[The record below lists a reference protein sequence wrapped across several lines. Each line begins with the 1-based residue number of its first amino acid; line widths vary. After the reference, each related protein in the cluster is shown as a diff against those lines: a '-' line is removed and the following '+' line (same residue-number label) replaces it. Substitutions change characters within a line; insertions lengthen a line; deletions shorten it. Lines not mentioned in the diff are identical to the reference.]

1 MNRVIAC
8 AVGLTVALAA
18 SAPAA
23 DPPSDEKTGI
33 KIGEKAPAFKLKDQ
47 TGEERELS
55 ALLKNGPVAL
65 VFYRS
70 ASW

>member
-1 MNRVIAC
+1 MTRVIWSAL
-8 AVGLTVALAA
+8 GLALALA
-18 SAPAA
+18 GSAGAA
-23 DPPSDEKTGI
+23 DPPPAEKTGI

-47 TGEERELS
+47 TGTERELA
-55 ALLKNGPVAL
+55 ALLKSGPVAL